1 MYKSFLKGLAC
12 VVLRNFHEKGL
23 DIIYVESRI
32 RIQRKKAF
40 IDIRM
45 RYVCQ
50 FVSSVNEIFVIC
62 SLKVVL
68 I

>member
-1 MYKSFLKGLAC
+1 MFKSFLKVLAC
-12 VVLRNFHEKGL
+12 VVLRNLYEKGL

-32 RIQRKKAF
+32 RMQRKKASL
-40 IDIRM
+40 DIRM
-45 RYVCQ
+45 RYVCH